1 MPQRALSAAKNGAA
15 WFALAPALMR
25 IVAASALLAACALDV
40 EPDAVSTESD
50 SLVLCSPVVTPA
62 DPSAPMLLYYSV
74 YERRADSAATLHL
87 AGAPH
92 ERVIALNRPDSGIFA
107 GGDRCSGLS
116 AELGPWTAAGGR
128 VAKVIDEHEL
138 ASWLGPSRTDAAAAA
153 DRVIEYLHAGIS
165 YVMVDEI
172 ATYRDP
178 AEHIDGDGD
187 PWRNGHVLARGLGSV
202 LEELARRGYDRRVI
216 LAANSYNLVD
226 LPGHFHGYSD
236 ILTTCRDRC
245 RVLASEAYITTR
257 DMISPRNLP
266 NNCPTQGAV
275 CLRRIA
281 SGLDSAVSGINGR
294 TITLLGV
301 SDDYNTPSRTDS
313 LCDTPSGGHGSLYRQ
328 YAALHAGPFSRV
340 QPGIGGYAL
349 ADVGAGRTLAQ
360 ARCLN
365 RLNQWRF
372 PRAGGPLLG
381 APGAAP
387 GTPGGPPIAPE
398 LCDGVDNDGN
408 GLTDEIDCS
417 HTVLCTLFD
426 DGYTNQT
433 PHVGKWR
440 ANEGTGACDG
450 FGRCRRWFGRCVTSR
465 AADGH
470 QHTVAFH
477 VHSDGGADAQPPGG
491 SDAILI
497 GATHSMIVPDGAAGT
512 SRPYFGRG
520 FTSTEQNH
528 AHTIECTTMNGDT
541 AVRSSDAIT
550 RFGSPP
556 RLCAGGAGIEGCG
569 VWVACRAR

>member
-1 MPQRALSAAKNGAA
+1 
-15 WFALAPALMR
+15 MR
-25 IVAASALLAACALDV
+25 IVLALLTACTLEV
-40 EPDAVSTESD
+40 EPAELSTDSDA
-50 SLVLCSPVVTPA
+50 LVLCSPAVAAA
-62 DPSAPMLLYYSV
+62 DSSAAMLLYYSV
-74 YERRADSAATLHL
+74 YERRADSAATLEL

-92 ERVIALNRPDSGIFA
+92 ERVIALNRPDAAIFE
-107 GGDRCSGLS
+107 GGDRCRGPS
-116 AELGPWTAAGGR
+116 AELGPWIAAGGR

-138 ASWLGPSRTDAAAAA
+138 AGWLGPSRLDAAAAA
-153 DRVIEYLHAGIS
+153 DRFVEYFHAGIS

-172 ATYRDP
+172 ATYARTG
-178 AEHIDGDGD
+178 EHIDGDGD
-187 PWRNGHVLARGLGSV
+187 PWRNGHVLARGLSGV

-236 ILTTCRDRC
+236 ILAACRDRC
-245 RVLASEAYITTR
+245 RVLASEVYVSTR
-257 DMISPRNLP
+257 DMLSPRNLP

-275 CLRRIA
+275 CFRRIA

-301 SDDYNTPSRTDS
+301 SDTYNTPSRSDS
-313 LCDTPSGGHGSLYRQ
+313 LCDTPTGGHGSLYRQ

-349 ADVGAGRTLAQ
+349 ADVDGGRTLAQ

-372 PRAGGPLLG
+372 PRAGGPVVG
-381 APGAAP
+381 APGA
-387 GTPGGPPIAPE
+387 TPGGPGDISAE
-398 LCDGVDNDGN
+398 ICDGADNDGN

-426 DGYTNQT
+426 DGYANQT

-440 ANEGTGACDG
+440 ANDGSGACDG

-470 QHTVAFH
+470 QHSVVFR
-477 VHSDGGADAQPPGG
+477 VHGDGGADAQPPGG

-497 GATHSMIVPDGAAGT
+497 HGTHSMIVPDGGAGT
-512 SRPYFGRG
+512 SRPYFGQG
-520 FTSTEQNH
+520 FTSAQQNH

-541 AVRSSDAIT
+541 AIRSSDAIT